1 MSSLGRVRGVPLARI
16 AAHVAG
22 LGATLALAGWIF
34 HFPVLTAIVPSHATM
49 KANTALGFMLLAGAL
64 HFSLSRKKQSGQAIL
79 ALAAG
84 ILGAVTI
91 FQYASGISL
100 GIDTLLVPDPF
111 PSPYPG
117 RMAPASALNFL
128 LLGIAFI
135 PFRSRRGEYLRET
148 LVLIVILTSLLA
160 VVGYIYGVPVLYGEW
175 GGRSTAMAFYTGTEF
190 LLIATGI
197 LFVPRERGLVR
208 IFWGRSIGSMMARY
222 LIPMAILVPILLGAL
237 FANSRFSLGH
247 MRLAMTLSVVS
258 NVVLLVALIWSFAFT
273 IQRSEAEKAVVQ
285 RQAQTDRLTGIYN
298 RRHFEKIL
306 EHEVERARRYGTQ
319 LSLIIFDVDH
329 FKSLNDRL
337 GHLAGDRVLVS
348 LARECER
355 SLRDSDVFCRFGG
368 EEFAII
374 APETNGHSARL
385 LAQRIR
391 QSIASLK
398 IDGCTEAVTISLGIA
413 AWTTSFERQE
423 DLIYAADKALYHAK
437 NTGRNREHLYGE
449 TRRPEAVGEGR

>member
-1 MSSLGRVRGVPLARI
+1 
-16 AAHVAG
+16 
-22 LGATLALAGWIF
+22 
-34 HFPVLTAIVPSHATM
+34 M

-64 HFSLSRKKQSGQAIL
+64 HFSLSSKKQSGQAVL
-79 ALAAG
+79 ALAAA
-84 ILGAVTI
+84 ILGGLTL
-91 FQYASGISL
+91 FQYASGLSL
-100 GIDTLLVPDPF
+100 GIDTLLASDLSH
-111 PSPYPG
+111 SPYPG
-117 RMAPASALNFL
+117 RMAPASALNFV

-135 PFRSRRGEYLRET
+135 PFRSRRGEYLREA
-148 LVLIVILTSLLA
+148 LVLTAMLTSLLA
-160 VVGYIYGVPVLYGEW
+160 VVGYIYGVPTLYGDW
-175 GGRSTAMAFYTGTEF
+175 GGGSTAMAFYTGTEF

-222 LIPMAILVPILLGAL
+222 LIPMAILIPILLGAL

-247 MRLAMTLSVVS
+247 LRLAMTLSVVS

-285 RQAQTDRLTGIYN
+285 RLAQTDRLTGIYN
-298 RRHFEKIL
+298 RRHFETIL
-306 EHEVERARRYGTQ
+306 EHEVERARRYATP

-329 FKSLNDRL
+329 FKQLNDRL
-337 GHLAGDRVLVS
+337 GHLAGDRVLIS

-355 SLRDSDVFCRFGG
+355 NLRDSDVFCRFGG

-374 APETNGHSARL
+374 APETNGHAARL

-391 QSIASLK
+391 ESIAFLK
-398 IDGCTEAVTISLGIA
+398 IEGCTEAVTISLGVA
-413 AWTTSFERQE
+413 AWAESFEKLE
-423 DLIYAADKALYHAK
+423 DLISAADKALYHAK

-449 TRRPEAVGEGR
+449 IRRPEAAREGR

>member
-1 MSSLGRVRGVPLARI
+1 VARI
-16 AAHVAG
+16 AAHLAG
-22 LGATLALAGWIF
+22 VGAAVALAGWVF
-34 HFPVLTAIVPSHATM
+34 HLPVLATIFSPHRTM

-64 HFSLSRKKQSGQAIL
+64 HFALSRKKQGGQAM
-79 ALAAG
+79 LAAAAA
-84 ILGAVTI
+84 ILGAATL
-91 FQYASGISL
+91 FQYAFGISL
-100 GIDTLLVPDPF
+100 GIDTLLVPDPS

-128 LLGIAFI
+128 VLGIAFI
-135 PFRSRRGEYLRET
+135 PFRSRRGEYLREA
-148 LVLIVILTSLLA
+148 LVLTAMLTSLLA
-160 VVGYIYGVPVLYGEW
+160 VVGYIYGVPTLYGDW
-175 GGRSTAMAFYTGTEF
+175 GGGSTAMAFFTGTEF

-237 FANSRFSLGH
+237 FANSRFSSGH
-247 MRLAMTLSVVS
+247 LRLAMTLSVVS

-298 RRHFEKIL
+298 RRYFETSL
-306 EHEVERARRYGTQ
+306 QHEVERARRYSTA

-329 FKSLNDRL
+329 FKHLNDHL
-337 GHLAGDRVLVS
+337 GHLAGDRVLIS

-374 APETNGHSARL
+374 APETNGQSARL

-391 QSIASLK
+391 QSIVSLK
-398 IDGCTEAVTISLGIA
+398 MDGCNEPVTISLGIA
-413 AWTTSFERQE
+413 AWDASFERQE
-423 DLIYAADKALYHAK
+423 DLIYAADKALYYAK

-449 TRRPEAVGEGR
+449 TRPAEATVEGR